1 MTVPV
6 DLEDQVKDA
15 LRIPMSEEL
24 LGTLEA
30 MVFSSRAGSKVSRSS
45 V

>member
-1 MTVPV
+1 MVPV
-6 DLEDQVKDA
+6 DREDQVKDA

-30 MVFSSRAGSKVSRSS
+30 MVFPSWARLKVSRSS